1 MSRPVK
7 APVSSFSP
15 YYGCFIMAAA
25 ALIFGGI
32 IAWSAYT
39 LLRQNAEI
47 EKFTVNEPAAFEPLA
62 LSAEAE
68 SALMVKWDALKRD
81 LAANKDASLDL
92 SLAELNAVVA
102 NAPDLGNGTYADIV
116 RFTGTNPEK
125 NLLLSDISLP
135 LNPLPFS
142 GKGKRYLVGRARFH
156 VEVGENGPDLRIIHL
171 EAPGREI
178 PDGFVQSQEF
188 WTWVAPYHKDA
199 ALSATLKALRHA
211 RVTAEGVHLSTRAE

>member
-1 MSRPVK
+1 MTRAAK

-25 ALIFGGI
+25 ALVFGGI
-32 IAWSAYT
+32 VAWSAYT

-47 EKFTVNEPAAFEPLA
+47 DSFTVSEPAVFDPLRMSA
-62 LSAEAE
+62 GEEAKLASKWESLSQAVAGKQE
-68 SALMVKWDALKRD
+68 V
-81 LAANKDASLDL
+81 SLDL

-102 NAPDLGNGTYADIV
+102 KAPDLGHGTYASIV
-116 RFTGTNPEK
+116 RFTGVDPDK
-125 NLLLSDISLP
+125 NRLLADINLP

-142 GKGKRYLVGRARFH
+142 GKAKRYLVGRASFQ

-171 EAPGREI
+171 EAPGKII

-188 WTWVAPYHKDA
+188 WTWVAPYHKDSV
-199 ALSATLKALRHA
+199 LSATLKSLRTA
-211 RVTAEGVHLSTRAE
+211 RVTPDGLHLSTRAE